1 MSRDIYNHKEIFNYV
16 KDFYNIEELDVLFSF
31 EFDDLQK
38 EFANSDNIISRAKKV
53 ILYFKKRER
62 IEDLLKL
69 LENDRS
75 KQYKIHEQKFRI
87 ISSAIEQ
94 RNGLEKMREE
104 LIELCNLFKNKS
116 KSIVV
121 IGEVMLDHKMMVRK
135 GASFDQVQ
143 EHEVGLEKIYTLESK
158 EKENKTLGGAANIAH
173 AFSKVS
179 NVTLIGV
186 IGSDEEGIKLE
197 ELCKTNDIDFIPI
210 KISELITTTK
220 IYCYSYG
227 IQIGQMKMGFEKAYD
242 ATRIDREDKIAMNK
256 FCKEYEDAI
265 IEKIKTVNKPVDCL
279 LLKDH
284 EKGMFQSGI
293 IKAISEYY
301 KDKLIFLD
309 PKYSES
315 WKNFSDMKFE
325 AVLPNIKEAAY
336 GVWHD
341 DERAETLVK
350 TKCADL
356 FEDEDYERLVIQY
369 PNINFFI
376 IKADCRGAVVVSRNH
391 DGNAKYSV
399 IKELNVD
406 LKDFRVGIG
415 CGDLFDAFFVSG
427 ILNGASLKKSAL
439 LANFAAGHRTKK
451 TLGEVMTPDEVISLL
466 EREKLDDPNGY
477 FKRNEEFIAEI

>member
-1 MSRDIYNHKEIFNYV
+1 MSQDTYNYKNIFSYV
-16 KDFYNIEELDVLFSF
+16 KDFYSIEELDTLLCF
-31 EFDDLQK
+31 EVDELRS
-38 EFANSDNIISRAKKV
+38 EFADSDNIISRVKKA
-53 ILYFKKRER
+53 ILFFKKRER

-69 LENDRS
+69 LEKNRPD
-75 KQYKIHEQKFRI
+75 QYKLHEPEFRT
-87 ISSAIEQ
+87 ISPAKEQ
-94 RNGLEKMREE
+94 RNSLEKMREE
-104 LIELCNLFKNKS
+104 LIELCKLLRNKN

-143 EHEVGLEKIYTLESK
+143 EHEVGLEKIYVLESK
-158 EKENKTLGGAANIAH
+158 DKENKTLGGAANIAH

-179 NVTLIGV
+179 KVTLIGV
-186 IGSDEEGIKLE
+186 VGSDEEGIKLVK
-197 ELCKTNDIDFIPI
+197 LCKTNGIDFIPI

-227 IQIGQMKMGFEKAYD
+227 IQIGTMKMGFEKAYD

-256 FCKEYEDAI
+256 FCREYEDAI
-265 IEKIKTVNKPVDCL
+265 IKKIKTINKPIDCV

-315 WKNFSDMKFE
+315 WKNFSGMKFE
-325 AVLPNIKEAAY
+325 AALPNIKEAAY
-336 GVWHD
+336 GVWHG
-341 DERAETLVK
+341 DEQVDTLVK

-356 FEDEDYERLVIQY
+356 FGDEDYRHLVIDY
-369 PNINFFI
+369 PHINYFI
-376 IKADCRGAVVVSRNH
+376 IKADCRGAVVVSRDH
-391 DGNAKYSV
+391 EGKAKYSA
-399 IKELNVD
+399 IKQLNVD

-451 TLGEVMTPDEVISLL
+451 PLGEVMTPEEVISLL